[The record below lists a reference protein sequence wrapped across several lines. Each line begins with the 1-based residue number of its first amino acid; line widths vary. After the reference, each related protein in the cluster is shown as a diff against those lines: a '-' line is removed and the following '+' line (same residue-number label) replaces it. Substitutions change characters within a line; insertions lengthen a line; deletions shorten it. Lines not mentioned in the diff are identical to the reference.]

1 MKVPRVIVILILP
14 ALLFASPGTARAA
27 EFAAAFLAGYNGG
40 LGFQLNAIVSQ
51 FAEGFP
57 FKAKFALGYTST
69 QPGDA
74 LRARRL
80 FINDATNGTPEKK
93 EGIRDFR
100 LDLLYAL
107 SEEIYVCGGVRYSAF
122 TGNFRFVGGNED
134 FNVITNQWGLGLGL
148 EGYFRMNSRI
158 DLVISPG
165 IDYFFQGALSGH
177 DTSYSPDGENVNPRY
192 DFSYADA
199 EGPSISLSWYHGF
212 LSGSPFGLDAS
223 SGGPTRL
230 ESPQT
235 PQLK

>member
-1 MKVPRVIVILILP
+1 MKVPRGIILLIFL
-14 ALLFASPGTARAA
+14 AFLFAFPGTVESA
-27 EFAAAFLAGYNGG
+27 EFTAAFLTGYNGG

-57 FKAKFALGYTST
+57 FKAKFGLGYTST

-74 LRARRL
+74 LRARHL

-93 EGIRDFR
+93 GRVWDFR
-100 LDLLYAL
+100 LDVLYAL
-107 SEEIYVCGGVRYSAF
+107 TTELYVCGGVRYSAF

-134 FNVITNQWGLGLGL
+134 FNVTTNQWGIGLGL
-148 EGYFRMNSRI
+148 EGYFRMSSKI

-165 IDYFFQGALSGH
+165 IDYFFPGALRGH

-199 EGPSISLSWYHGF
+199 DRAIHQPKLVPRF
-212 LSGSPFGLDAS
+212 LAGLAFRFG
-223 SGGPTRL
+223 R
-230 ESPQT
+230 
-235 PQLK
+235 